1 MKTFTLNIR
10 PKRQATF
17 PETLLQE
24 VGLKVGDKLTAQVKN
39 NEIVLKPQKQVALDA
54 LKEIQRL
61 VKESGVSEK
70 EMQDNLKKIRQ
81 NDYDQRYAKAKG
93 IS

>member
-17 PETLLQE
+17 QETLLQE

-39 NEIVLKPQKQVALDA
+39 NEIVLKPQKQVALNA

-81 NDYDQRYAKAKG
+81 EDYDQRYDKTKG
-93 IS
+93 VS